1 MNVSVARFYLT
12 NFLPP
17 LPLTPNYFFMPAT
30 LGRGLDALLTRK
42 KGTASEPVG
51 RPDIPVTHVSI
62 TAIDLNPHQPR
73 QDFDE
78 ESLESLADSIRQYGI
93 LQPLIVTRSG
103 DRYQLIAGERRLRA
117 AQRAGLSNVPV
128 VLRDADTN
136 TQIALALIENI
147 QRVDLNP
154 IELAKAYQRLKDDFG
169 LTHEQIAQR
178 MGKSKPVIANTVRF
192 LSLPSV
198 IQEALRD
205 RRISEAIGKTILSA
219 PTAKEQID
227 FFNIIIEKKLTRRG
241 ADHMLKTGKV
251 RSYVRQVRDVQ
262 TATKEE
268 ELREHFGT
276 KIAIR
281 KHRGKGAITI
291 SFYSDDEYRELVKRL
306 GEA

>member
-1 MNVSVARFYLT
+1 MS
-12 NFLPP
+12 
-17 LPLTPNYFFMPAT
+17 AT

-42 KGTASEPVG
+42 KGSVSEPIG
-51 RPDIPVTHVSI
+51 RLDIPVTEVSI
-62 TAIDLNPHQPR
+62 ADIDVNPHQPR
-73 QDFDE
+73 QDFDK
-78 ESLESLADSIRQYGI
+78 ESLESLATSVRQYGI
-93 LQPLIVTRSG
+93 LQPLIVTKAG

-117 AQRAGLSNVPV
+117 AKVAGLSKVPV

-154 IELAKAYQRLKDDFG
+154 VELALAYQRLKDEFG
-169 LTHEQIAQR
+169 LTQEQIANR
-178 MGKSKPVIANTVRF
+178 VGKSRSVVANTVRF

-205 RRISEAIGKTILSA
+205 GRISEGIGKLILSA
-219 PTAKEQID
+219 PTQKEQID
-227 FFNIIIEKKLTRRG
+227 FFNTILEKKLTTRG

-251 RSYVRQVRDVQ
+251 RSYVRQNRDTQMAV
-262 TATKEE
+262 KEE

-276 KIAIR
+276 KVVIR
-281 KHRGKGAITI
+281 KRMGKGTITI
-291 SFYSDDEYRELVKRL
+291 SFYSDDEYRDLVKRL